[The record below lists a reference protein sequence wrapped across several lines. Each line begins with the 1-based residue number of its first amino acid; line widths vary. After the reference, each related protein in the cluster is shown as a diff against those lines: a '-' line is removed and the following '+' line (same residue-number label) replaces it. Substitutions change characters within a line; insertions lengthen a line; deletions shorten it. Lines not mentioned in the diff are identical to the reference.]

1 MRLNPLRNI
10 LSFTCAVFLILI
22 GARTATANATAPEK
36 ITVEEVIA
44 KHLESIGSAEAR
56 AAVRSRIIQGSV
68 VATVRIGGSGQSKG
82 GAVMASQ
89 GTMSLLG
96 MIFGPQEY
104 SNEKAG
110 FDGRKL
116 TLGELRP
123 GIRTNLGGFFLTH
136 DVIFREGLLAGTLSS
151 AWPLLDLPARKAKL
165 KYAGT
170 KKINDRLAYVMKYEP
185 HSGSNLDIKLYFDT
199 ETFQHVGTEYEQDF
213 LPPPVSRPQDAAQQK
228 ETHLKLTEE
237 FSDFKREGGVI
248 LPHTYKLQLSFDTS
262 NNPLLQDWLLTL
274 TLFVFNKPID
284 QNQFDLAAK

>member
-1 MRLNPLRNI
+1 
-10 LSFTCAVFLILI
+10 VFLILI

-36 ITVEEVIA
+36 ITAEEVIA

-136 DVIFREGLLAGTLSS
+136 DLIFKEGLLGGTLSS

-170 KKINDRLAYVMKYEP
+170 KKINDRLVYVLKYEP
-185 HSGSNLDIKLYFDT
+185 HSGSNLDIRLYFDT

-213 LPPPVSRPQDAAQQK
+213 PPPPVSRPQDAAQQK

-274 TLFVFNKPID
+274 TQFVFNKPID

>member
-1 MRLNPLRNI
+1 MKLNQPRN
-10 LSFTCAVFLILI
+10 LLGFTCAVLLILI
-22 GARTATANATAPEK
+22 GARTATANAAAAEK
-36 ITVEEVIA
+36 ITAEEVIA

-136 DVIFREGLLAGTLSS
+136 DMIFKEGLLGGTLSS
-151 AWPLLDLPARKAKL
+151 AWPLLDLPARNAKL
-165 KYAGT
+165 KYEGT
-170 KKINDRLAYVMKYEP
+170 KKIIERLAYVLKYVA
-185 HSGSNLDIKLYFDT
+185 HSGGNLEIRLYFDT
-199 ETFQHVGTEYEQDF
+199 ETFEHVRTEYQQDF
-213 LPPPVSRPQDAAQQK
+213 PPPPVSRPQDAAQQK

-237 FSDFKREGGVI
+237 FSDFNSEGGVI
-248 LPHTYKLQLSFDTS
+248 LPHTYKLQLSFDRS

-274 TLFVFNKPID
+274 TQFLFNRPID
-284 QNQFDLAAK
+284 QKQFDLAAK